1 MISPPNGNPAAMTV
15 LGGDADAV
23 YADLTPVRVAM
34 ARARETAAQC
44 PLFTDPYAGLLAGG
58 AAEDRPAIT
67 NYVAARTKWFD
78 DYFLA
83 ASSAGVSQ
91 VVILAGALDTR
102 AWRLPW
108 LNDTVIYEVEQ
119 PALLEFKQRALAQAG
134 AEAAAR
140 HVPVPVDP
148 DDDWP
153 RALTAAGFD
162 HTEPTVW
169 AAEGLLPTLSAQAQE
184 QLLGNIDLYSARD
197 SRIGLETLSPGPD
210 HACSLCARLWEVN
223 STTISDL
230 MYRYHRTPPQPRDD
244 PLRHSVFLDAAKL

>member
-1 MISPPNGNPAAMTV
+1 MTV

-23 YADLTPVRVAM
+23 YTDLTPVRVAM
-34 ARARETAAQC
+34 ARARETAAEC

-58 AAEDRPAIT
+58 AGEDRPAIT
-67 NYVAARTKWFD
+67 NYVSARTKWFD

-119 PALLEFKQRALAQAG
+119 SGMLEFKQRALAQAG
-134 AEAAAR
+134 AKPAAR

-148 DDDWP
+148 DGDWP

-162 HTEPTVW
+162 HNEPTAW
-169 AAEGLLPTLSAQAQE
+169 AAEGLLPTLSPEAQE
-184 QLLGNIDLYSARD
+184 QLLDSIDLYSAQG
-197 SRIGLETLSPGPD
+197 SRIGVETLSSGPD

-230 MYRYHRTPPQPRDD
+230 MYRYHRGAPDGPSG
-244 PLRHSVFLDAAKL
+244 LFLDGRKL